1 MCDDK
6 RRRGAKDKVFGSRW
20 FPPLLQF
27 GQPLLRLR
35 FITHSP
41 TPPSS
46 RSSPLRRAFPSP
58 ACPPRSPQTLAL
70 SSSRRL
76 PSLSSSSR
84 LPLPIS
90 PPFLGSGTRS
100 SSCPRMASDG
110 AARGRPPKLPA
121 HEGLDPSNVL
131 TYKRRR
137 RGTGANAGHSAVTPG
152 PDPVKVRIPPP
163 NPSSPLPQLV
173 VLCYDDDM
181 GFTRASVSPASRCL
195 QLLVDF
201 VHMPPDFGSVLQ
213 RSPFH
218 LATFALEAR
227 VSCNAA
233 TRLLGRAYVFLGAEL
248 SVSHGF
254 CFSRFVI
261 YSPAFSPVQNK
272 MSAVVHATS
281 SQQGGRQNLD
291 RRWRSWRDTL
301 EGVLQST
308 AGNQGSGGIQSC
320 IRDALRYN
328 GCQPTEHVS
337 NPSSPSDST

>member
-1 MCDDK
+1 VCDDK

-27 GQPLLRLR
+27 GQPLLGLR
-35 FITHSP
+35 FILPSP

-76 PSLSSSSR
+76 SSLSSSSR
-84 LPLPIS
+84 FPFRIS

-110 AARGRPPKLPA
+110 TARGRPPKLPA

-137 RGTGANAGHSAVTPG
+137 RGTCANAGHSAVTPG

-213 RSPFH
+213 DS
-218 LATFALEAR
+218 L
-227 VSCNAA
+227 SMSQ
-233 TRLLGRAYVFLGAEL
+233 RLLSSLGFPVMLPLVFLG
-248 SVSHGF
+248 
-254 CFSRFVI
+254 
-261 YSPAFSPVQNK
+261 
-272 MSAVVHATS
+272 VHTS
-281 SQQGGRQNLD
+281 SWVPNY
-291 RRWRSWRDTL
+291 RSVMAFASRDL
-301 EGVLQST
+301 SFIPLLSPL
-308 AGNQGSGGIQSC
+308 C
-320 IRDALRYN
+320 RIR
-328 GCQPTEHVS
+328 
-337 NPSSPSDST
+337 